1 VRPSPAAAL
10 AVALATA
17 LGATSI
23 AACQPTRYVG
33 FRPLAAESP
42 QIREAVGG
50 TDPGLRS
57 FYFWGLLPRRA
68 VVEAHAICGAAGIAE
83 LETFRSAGETFL
95 FVLSVGLFAPYT
107 ARVTCGAAAS
117 PSPPAPSG

>member
-1 VRPSPAAAL
+1 MTPSPTAALAL
-10 AVALATA
+10 AVATA
-17 LGATSI
+17 LGVASI

-42 QIREAVGG
+42 QLRQPVGG

-57 FYFWGLLPRRA
+57 FYLWGLLPRRE
-68 VVEAHAICGAAGIAE
+68 VVEARAICGAAGIAE
-83 LETFRSAGETFL
+83 LETVRSAGEIFL
-95 FVLSVGLFAPYT
+95 YSLSAGLFAPYT
-107 ARVTCGAAAS
+107 ARVTCGPAAS